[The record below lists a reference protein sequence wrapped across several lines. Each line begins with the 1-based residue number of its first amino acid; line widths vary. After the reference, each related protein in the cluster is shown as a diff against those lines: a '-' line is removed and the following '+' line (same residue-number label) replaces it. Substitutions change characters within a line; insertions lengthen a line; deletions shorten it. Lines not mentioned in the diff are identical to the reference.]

1 MQSGKKS
8 SYMGGFFY
16 LYEEI
21 TRQTCS
27 AKSNTTRRIRNY
39 SPHQRYGGGKKEMI
53 GVKEV
58 LWCENDIRVHLYH
71 KYTLYQPRVFFVT
84 CRKRRQIQQNAPT
97 NLAKRNTDM
106 AFSKTMCHQCR
117 CVCLCRT
124 TIASLRSFSE
134 TSKNWVF
141 SYRNLLKYINFR
153 VCIEYQKRYGKCSS
167 WGGGDAWFQKK
178 VIANPKTERK
188 LYHNVVFV

>member
-21 TRQTCS
+21 TKQTCS

-58 LWCENDIRVHLYH
+58 LWCENDIRVHLNH
-71 KYTLYQPRVFFVT
+71 KYILCTSHVFCCHVQKT
-84 CRKRRQIQQNAPT
+84 QIDPT

-124 TIASLRSFSE
+124 TVASLRSFSE

-153 VCIEYQKRYGKCSS
+153 VCIDKNIRKDTVNAVL
-167 WGGGDAWFQKK
+167 GGGGCMVLEKGHCQSY
-178 VIANPKTERK
+178 N
-188 LYHNVVFV
+188 

>member
-1 MQSGKKS
+1 MILGCIYTISI
-8 SYMGGFFY
+8 YFV
-16 LYEEI
+16 LA
-21 TRQTCS
+21 TCF
-27 AKSNTTRRIRNY
+27 
-39 SPHQRYGGGKKEMI
+39 
-53 GVKEV
+53 V
-58 LWCENDIRVHLYH
+58 
-71 KYTLYQPRVFFVT
+71 VT

-124 TIASLRSFSE
+124 TVASLRSFSE

-167 WGGGDAWFQKK
+167 WGGMHGFRKRSLPILQLKENSIIMSYLFELRTCR
-178 VIANPKTERK
+178 IA
-188 LYHNVVFV
+188 VC

>member
-71 KYTLYQPRVFFVT
+71 KYTLYQPRVLLSRVENV
-84 CRKRRQIQQNAPT
+84 NAPT

-124 TIASLRSFSE
+124 TVASLRSFSE

-153 VCIEYQKRYGKCSS
+153 VCIDKNIRKDTVNAVL
-167 WGGGDAWFQKK
+167 GGGCMVLEKGHCQS
-178 VIANPKTERK
+178 
-188 LYHNVVFV
+188 